1 MKTTNICDRHLQWD
15 TIILESTSSLSQKL
29 LKKGRCQVI
38 IMSKDMIAILKN
50 IFEREENL
58 LNFPLISTPGN
69 VNKIYVLSDP
79 TLFCLID

>member
-1 MKTTNICDRHLQWD
+1 
-15 TIILESTSSLSQKL
+15 
-29 LKKGRCQVI
+29 
-38 IMSKDMIAILKN
+38 MSKDMIAILKN